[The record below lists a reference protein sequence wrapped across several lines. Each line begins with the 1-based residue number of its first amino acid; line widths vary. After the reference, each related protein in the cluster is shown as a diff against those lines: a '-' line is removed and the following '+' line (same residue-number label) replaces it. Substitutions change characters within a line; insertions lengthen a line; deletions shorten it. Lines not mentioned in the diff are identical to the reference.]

1 MPQEKLTLRQ
11 QILLPL
17 TCMILLLTAG
27 FIISVYKIKHNQINA
42 LLNRQHN
49 IARAGYSEIVDNKT
63 NLMAA
68 ASQALQSDPVITHA
82 LMNNNRDA
90 LLAHSRLYLRYLTSH
105 EISQCYFHSANGV
118 TLLRLHHLSM
128 YGDPVK
134 RHVFKQ
140 AAISGKPASGIELSP
155 LGNMVLRL
163 VVPWYHGESIVG
175 YLELGIELS
184 HILDRLSLL
193 NDIEYLITIDKS
205 LLDKERI
212 DKGLAAFIGAERWE
226 NLPDRIITATSLEE
240 IPPQLYQELTEIKNT
255 PIEPDKEFRRIK
267 LFKRHFAY
275 KYIPFTESSG
285 RIVGLSTLM
294 YDITALNKS
303 FFHLM
308 LSAITLGSMAGI
320 SLFILAWQHLGRA
333 QQLIDNSKQQLEEQ
347 LVTITDA
354 NQQLEQEMSVRRQ
367 AESDLALLNTKLELR
382 IEERTRHLS
391 QKQQELETAYTE
403 LKSRQ
408 AMIMHL
414 DKMANIGLL
423 ASGVAHDINNPVG
436 YIANNLEELQ
446 IYLERMQNYIQHQ
459 HEQLQTNS
467 NQTVISQL
475 NEIRSELGIDYIYD
489 DFGTLIAESQDGIQR
504 VCNIVRNLRNF
515 SRVDDMD
522 LRIADLHECLEGAI
536 RITNHE
542 LRYKAVLKRNY
553 GQIPSVLCRPQQLNQ
568 VFMNLLI
575 NAVHAIEK
583 QGEIEISTSHD
594 AENVY
599 VEISDNGCGIPEE
612 LQTRIFEPFFTTK
625 DNNTG
630 TGLGLSIVAEIIQL
644 HNGGI
649 KVSSRP
655 GEGTRFTITL
665 PIKEQS

>member
-1 MPQEKLTLRQ
+1 MSHKKLTLRQ

-27 FIISVYKIKHNQINA
+27 FIISVYKIKHNQINT
-42 LLNRQHN
+42 LLNRQHG
-49 IARAGYSEIVDNKT
+49 IARAGYTEILDNKT
-63 NLMAA
+63 SLMAA
-68 ASQALQSDPVITHA
+68 ASQALQSDPVMTHA

-90 LLAHSRLYLRYLTSH
+90 LLAHSRLYLHYLTSH
-105 EISQCYFHSANGV
+105 EISQCYFHSAKG
-118 TLLRLHHLSM
+118 TTILRLHHLSM
-128 YGDPVK
+128 YGDTVN

-140 AAISGKPASGIELSP
+140 AARSGKPAHGVELSP
-155 LGNMVLRL
+155 LGNLVLRL
-163 VVPWYHGESIVG
+163 VVPWYHGETVIG

-184 HILDRLSLL
+184 HILDRLASL

-205 LLDKERI
+205 LLDKEKI
-212 DKGLAAFIGAERWE
+212 DKGLAAFIGAESWDK
-226 NLPDRIITATSLEE
+226 LPDRIITATSLEE
-240 IPPQLYQELTEIKNT
+240 IPPQLHQELEAIKST
-255 PIEPDKEFRRIK
+255 TSEPSKEFRRIK
-267 LFKRHFAY
+267 LFKRNFAY
-275 KYIPFTESSG
+275 KYIPFMETNG
-285 RIVGLSTLM
+285 RVVGLSALM

-303 FFHLM
+303 FFQM
-308 LSAITLGSMAGI
+308 MISAITLSSLAGI
-320 SLFILAWQHLGRA
+320 SLFILAWRHLGRA
-333 QQLIDNSKQQLEEQ
+333 QQVIDNSKQQLEDQ

-354 NQQLEQEMSVRRQ
+354 NQQLEQEMTVRRQ
-367 AESDLALLNTKLELR
+367 AESDLAILNAELELR
-382 IEERTRHLS
+382 IGERTRHLS

-423 ASGVAHDINNPVG
+423 AAGVAHDINNPVG

-459 HEQLQTNS
+459 QEQLQTNG
-467 NQTVISQL
+467 NQAAISQL
-475 NEIRSELGIDYIYD
+475 NELRSQLEIDYIYD

-504 VCNIVRNLRNF
+504 VCNIVKNLRNF

-522 LRIADLHECLEGAI
+522 LRVADLHECLEGAI

-553 GQIPSVLCRPQQLNQ
+553 GQIPPVFCRPQQLNQ

-583 QGEIEISTSHD
+583 QGEIEISTSND

-599 VEISDNGCGIPEE
+599 VEISDNGCGIPKE

-625 DNNTG
+625 DSSTG
-630 TGLGLSIVAEIIQL
+630 TGLGLSIVVEIIQL
-644 HNGGI
+644 HNGSI
-649 KVSSRP
+649 RVSSSP
-655 GEGTRFTITL
+655 GKGTRFTITL
-665 PIKEQS
+665 PIKEQG